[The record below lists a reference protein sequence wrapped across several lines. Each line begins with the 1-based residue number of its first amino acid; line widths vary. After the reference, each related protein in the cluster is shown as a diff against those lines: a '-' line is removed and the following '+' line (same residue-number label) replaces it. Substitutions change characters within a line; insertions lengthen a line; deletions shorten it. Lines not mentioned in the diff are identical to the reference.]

1 MHTGPSTT
9 TSPGTGPQRPGGGRG
24 MPLLIGGLAFAV
36 VFLLIV
42 GATVGYLVLRPGS
55 GGGDP
60 TASATATTESASAST
75 EQTTE
80 ATEATSAAEEERCWS
95 PDQARSSKNPSGKLR
110 GGGLEMIPPKGFDD
124 RQDGTFANF
133 VTDATQA
140 SAKVEGTWYSTVAV
154 GKVEWQPG
162 VEYPG
167 DHDAAERIFTC
178 LVSNSSLWG
187 DTSGRSVQDQVT
199 EPVTVAG
206 MSGYRTTGVLH
217 FGQDDLEKTDGTRI
231 MVAVISTPEG
241 PSVYLS
247 DVAVGVTEHEEA
259 QNTAYGSLT
268 GLSG

>member
-60 TASATATTESASAST
+60 TASATATTEPASAST
-75 EQTTE
+75 EQ
-80 ATEATSAAEEERCWS
+80 ATEATSAVEEERCWS
-95 PDQARSSKNPSGKLR
+95 PDQTRSSKNPSGKLR

-124 RQDGTFANF
+124 RTDTTQANF
-133 VTDATQA
+133 VTDASRA
-140 SAKVEGTWYSTVAV
+140 AAKVEGTWYSTVAV
-154 GKVEWQPG
+154 GEVEWQPG

-167 DHDAAERIFTC
+167 DRDAAERIFAC
-178 LVSNSSLWG
+178 LVSNSAIWDG
-187 DTSGRSVQDQVT
+187 TSGRSVQDQVT

-206 MSGYRTTGVLH
+206 MPGYRTTGVLH
-217 FGQDDLEKTDGTRI
+217 FGQDTLEKTDGTRI

-241 PSVYLS
+241 PSAFIS
-247 DVAVGVTEHEEA
+247 DAAVGVTEHEEA
-259 QNTAYGSLT
+259 QNTAYDSLT

>member
-9 TSPGTGPQRPGGGRG
+9 TSPGTGPRRPGGGRG

-60 TASATATTESASAST
+60 TASATAATESASAST
-75 EQTTE
+75 EQT
-80 ATEATSAAEEERCWS
+80 TEATSAAEEERCWS

-110 GGGLEMIPPKGFDD
+110 GGGLEMIPPEGFDD
-124 RQDGTFANF
+124 RDDRTEASF
-133 VTDATQA
+133 VTDAA
-140 SAKVEGTWYSTVAV
+140 RAAAKVEGTWYSTVAV
-154 GKVEWQPG
+154 GEVVWQPG

-167 DHDAAERIFTC
+167 DRDAAERIFAC
-178 LVSNSSLWG
+178 LVSNSAIWG
-187 DTSGRSVQDQVT
+187 GTSGRSVQDQVT

-206 MSGYRTTGVLH
+206 MSGYRTTGVLR
-217 FGQDDLEKTDGTRI
+217 FGQDTLEKTDGTRI

-241 PSVYLS
+241 PSAFVS

-259 QNTAYGSLT
+259 QSTAYDSLT